1 MPPIKF
7 CLDCEGIAY
16 GWARGAC
23 IHCGSPR
30 VVATGCAASSKEQPS
45 NYRLL
50 FFSNREWTRL
60 EAVATLAGR
69 SLDELLAE
77 REGMEVVLIREESV
91 GHGRLVLLK
100 TVSDFERLTR
110 EASESTKGA
119 RMLTR

>member
-1 MPPIKF
+1 
-7 CLDCEGIAY
+7 
-16 GWARGAC
+16 
-23 IHCGSPR
+23 
-30 VVATGCAASSKEQPS
+30 VVATGCAASSKREPS

-50 FFSNREWTRL
+50 FFSNREWSRL

-100 TVSDFERLTR
+100 TASDLERLTK
-110 EASESTKGA
+110 EASKSA
-119 RMLTR
+119 RGVRVLIR